1 MTPARLLLLAV
12 IVVIA
17 GCAVFRPAT
26 PGAQGSAA
34 PYLGVYE
41 PSTPSSYQQVS
52 QFTAATGERPN
63 LLLYYSRWGS
73 GFPGRFAEEVL
84 AHGAEPIVQI
94 DPTNTSL
101 AAIADGVCDSY
112 LRAYGE
118 QLRAFGHPV
127 IIGFA
132 HEMNGNWYSWG
143 AGHVPAAIWVAAWRR
158 VVTDIR
164 AVGGTHVTW
173 LWTISH
179 HGSAPFRPYWPGAAY
194 VTWVGIDGYFER
206 PSDSYGS
213 VFGSAVSQVRGFAG
227 KPILLSEVGVGPTT
241 GKKPQDI
248 AALFNGIRAQHLLG
262 SVWFDVDQRG
272 GAQYQDWRLEGD
284 QAAVAAFPSRSG
296 GSSSPGPPRSLRG
309 AIAGRAGAAAPGQ
322 TPGPTSLARDLAGC
336 GGRAR

>member
-1 MTPARLLLLAV
+1 MTRARQTALARRMTPSRWLLPAV
-12 IVVIA
+12 VVVIA
-17 GCAVFRPAT
+17 GYAALRL
-26 PGAQGSAA
+26 AA
-34 PYLGVYE
+34 PGPQLSAGRYLGVYE

-73 GFPGRFAEEVL
+73 GFPGRFAGEAL
-84 AHGAEPIVQI
+84 AHGAELIVQI
-94 DPTNTSL
+94 NPTNISL
-101 AAIADGVCDSY
+101 AAIADGAYDSY
-112 LRAYGE
+112 LRSYGE

-143 AGHVPAAIWVAAWRR
+143 AGHVPAATWVAAWRR

-179 HGSAPFRPYWPGAAY
+179 HGSAPFRQYWPGAAY

-206 PSDSYGS
+206 PSDTYGS
-213 VFGSAVSQVRGFAG
+213 VFGSAVGQVRSFTS
-227 KPILLSEVGVGPTT
+227 KPILLSEVGVGPAT
-241 GKKPQDI
+241 GRKPQDI

-262 SVWFDVDQRG
+262 SVWFDVDQHG
-272 GAQYQDWRLEGD
+272 GAVYQDWRLEGD
-284 QAAVAAFPSRSG
+284 QAAVAAFRQSVSG
-296 GSSSPGPPRSLRG
+296 
-309 AIAGRAGAAAPGQ
+309 IK
-322 TPGPTSLARDLAGC
+322 LARPA
-336 GGRAR
+336 A